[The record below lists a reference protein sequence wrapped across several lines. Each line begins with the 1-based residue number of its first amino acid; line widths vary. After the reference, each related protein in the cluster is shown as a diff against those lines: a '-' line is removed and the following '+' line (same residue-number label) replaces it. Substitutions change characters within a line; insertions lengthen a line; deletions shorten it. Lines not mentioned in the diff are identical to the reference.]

1 MATRRRSR
9 RKSISGN
16 LTDIQKR
23 IRYLETRPA
32 AGRLASKAVATRN
45 LALRAVEEDAV
56 ADNAIIRRSI
66 AAAAVGTGQIEQDS
80 ITNALIATNA
90 VNTDS
95 IAPSSV
101 TTDELATDS
110 VTTDKIATEAVTTG
124 ELGNDSVTNDKLA
137 TNSVNSDS
145 IAPGSVGTD
154 ELAFGAVTTDKIGS
168 LQVTDEK
175 IAGIQGSK
183 IIGGVDGDL
192 IINGSI
198 EAIKIAGVNSTVLI
212 GLIQDAQIEELD
224 GSKIITETISGAG
237 QFGDV
242 SKIAPNS
249 IGENDIS
256 TDACGFDELQAN
268 SVGSA
273 QLQENSVLDVI
284 IDDLAIQR
292 RHMNDNVIIARMI
305 NAGAVQTDKIQNLA
319 VTAAKIANSTI
330 DSTKL
335 GAIGSAVNG
344 AITVDGALGKFFGQG
359 FTNLRISV
367 GSGANQVAAG
377 NHTHGQGGYTA
388 AGSTGVPSHTH
399 PVSASISG
407 AVTGAGTHGGHTPG
421 NNGGHSHSVT
431 INSAISTS
439 APSSLK
445 LKKEISD
452 HQPADIKNILNLKLK
467 KYKYKNQLRHLQEG
481 INREWMHGYIA
492 EEVQELGFE
501 ELLGYDEKGEPA
513 SLNYGLLSTLVLEL
527 VKVQQ
532 TEIDSLKEEIQR
544 LKEKI

>member
-90 VNTDS
+90 VNADS
-95 IAPSSV
+95 IEAGAV
-101 TTDELATDS
+101 GTTEIATDA
-110 VTTDKIATEAVTTG
+110 VTTDKVATDAITNNEIATNAV
-124 ELGNDSVTNDKLA
+124 NN
-137 TNSVNSDS
+137 DS

-168 LQVTDEK
+168 SQVTDEK
-175 IAGIQGSK
+175 ISGISGSK

-192 IINGSI
+192 IVNGSI

-212 GLIQDAQIEELD
+212 GQIQDAQIEELD
-224 GSKIITETISGAG
+224 GSKIITGSLPAEAIE
-237 QFGDV
+237 
-242 SKIAPNS
+242 PES
-249 IGENDIS
+249 ITEDQMG
-256 TDACGFDELQAN
+256 TDSVGFDELQFN
-268 SVGSA
+268 SVAYA
-273 QLQENSVLDVI
+273 QIQENAVGELS
-284 IDDLAIQR
+284 IDSLAIAR
-292 RHMNDNVIIARMI
+292 RHMQDNVIIARMI
-305 NAGAVQTDKIQNLA
+305 NAGAVETAKIQNLA
-319 VTAAKIANSTI
+319 VTGGKIANGTI

-335 GAIGSAVNG
+335 GGIGSAVFNS
-344 AITVDGALGKFFGQG
+344 LGLQAPIGGFFGQG
-359 FTNLRISV
+359 FANLRISV
-367 GSGANQVAAG
+367 GSGATQVAAG

-399 PVSASISG
+399 PASISIG
-407 AVTGAGTHGGHTPG
+407 GSANTGGGHTG
-421 NNGGHSHSVT
+421 HAGHGHSLTLNASVT
-431 INSAISTS
+431 TQ

-452 HQPADIKNILNLKLK
+452 YQPADIKNILNLKLK
-467 KYKYKNQLRHLQEG
+467 KYKYKNQLRNLHEG
-481 INREWMHGYIA
+481 VNREWMHGYIA
-492 EEVQELGFE
+492 EEVLELGFE

>member
-9 RKSISGN
+9 RKTISGN

-32 AGRLASKAVATRN
+32 PSKLANKVVATKN
-45 LALRAVEEDAV
+45 IAIESIVDDLVATQALSRRTIQDS
-56 ADNAIIRRSI
+56 AI
-66 AAAAVGTGQIEQDS
+66 GTNQIEPDS
-80 ITNALIATNA
+80 ITNSLIATDA

-95 IAPSSV
+95 IAGGAV
-101 TTDELATDS
+101 TTNELGTDA
-110 VTTDKIATEAVTTG
+110 VTTDKIATDAVTNN
-124 ELGNDSVTNDKLA
+124 EIA
-137 TNSVNSDS
+137 TNAVNSDS
-145 IAPGSVGTD
+145 ISPGSVGTD
-154 ELAFGAVTTDKIGS
+154 ELASGAVTTDKIGG
-168 LQVTDEK
+168 LQVTDDK
-175 IAGIQGSK
+175 ISGISGSK

-192 IINGSI
+192 IVDGSI

-224 GSKIITETISGAG
+224 GSKIIAESLPAEA
-237 QFGDV
+237 
-242 SKIAPNS
+242 IAPDS
-249 IGENDIS
+249 ITEDQMG
-256 TDACGFDELQAN
+256 TDSVGFDELQFD
-268 SVGSA
+268 SVSYA
-273 QLQENSVLDVI
+273 AIQENAVGELS
-284 IDDLAIQR
+284 IDNLAIAR
-292 RHMNDNVIIARMI
+292 RHMQDNVIIARMI
-305 NAGAVQTDKIQNLA
+305 NAGAVETAKIQNLA
-319 VTAAKIANSTI
+319 VTGAKIANGTI

-335 GAIGSAVNG
+335 GGIGLAVFNN
-344 AITVDGALGKFFGQG
+344 LGLQAPIGGFFGQG
-359 FTNLRISV
+359 FANLRISV
-367 GSGANQVAAG
+367 GSGAAQVAAG
-377 NHTHGQGGYTA
+377 NHTHGQGGYTN
-388 AGSTGVPSHTH
+388 AGSTGIPSHTH

-407 AVTGAGTHGGHTPG
+407 ATSSAGAHTGH
-421 NNGGHSHSVT
+421 GGHSHPVT
-431 INSAISTS
+431 INASISTS

-452 HQPADIKNILNLKLK
+452 YQPADIKNILNLKLK

>member
-9 RKSISGN
+9 RKTISGN

-32 AGRLASKAVATRN
+32 PSKLASKVVATKN
-45 LALRAVEEDAV
+45 IAIESIVDDLVATQALSRRTIQDS
-56 ADNAIIRRSI
+56 AI
-66 AAAAVGTGQIEQDS
+66 GTNQIEPDS
-80 ITNALIATNA
+80 ITNSLIATDA

-95 IAPSSV
+95 IAGGAV
-101 TTDELATDS
+101 TTNELGTDA
-110 VTTDKIATEAVTTG
+110 VTTDKIATDAVTNN
-124 ELGNDSVTNDKLA
+124 EIA
-137 TNSVNSDS
+137 TNAVNSDS
-145 IAPGSVGTD
+145 ISPGSVGTD
-154 ELAFGAVTTDKIGS
+154 ELASGAVTTDKIGG
-168 LQVTDEK
+168 LQVTDDK
-175 IAGIQGSK
+175 ISGISGSK

-192 IINGSI
+192 IVDGSI

-224 GSKIITETISGAG
+224 GSKIIAESLPAEA
-237 QFGDV
+237 
-242 SKIAPNS
+242 IAPDS
-249 IGENDIS
+249 ITEDQMG
-256 TDACGFDELQAN
+256 TDSVGFDELQFD
-268 SVGSA
+268 SVSYA
-273 QLQENSVLDVI
+273 AIQENAVGELS
-284 IDDLAIQR
+284 IDDLAIAR
-292 RHMNDNVIIARMI
+292 RHMQDNVIIARML
-305 NAGAVQTDKIQNLA
+305 NAGAVETAKIQNLA
-319 VTAAKIANSTI
+319 VTAAKIANGTI

-335 GAIGSAVNG
+335 GAIGSAVFNS
-344 AITVDGALGKFFGQG
+344 LGLQAPIGGFFGQG
-359 FTNLRISV
+359 FANLRISV
-367 GSGANQVAAG
+367 GSGAAQVAAG
-377 NHTHGQGGYTA
+377 NHTHGQGGYTN
-388 AGSTGVPSHTH
+388 AGSIGIPSHTH

-407 AVTGAGTHGGHTPG
+407 ATSSAGAHTGH
-421 NNGGHSHSVT
+421 GGHSHPVT
-431 INSAISTS
+431 INASISTS